1 MTNPLLEMDGFSAR
15 FGDRTVVRELSLSV
29 ERGERVA
36 LVGESGSGKSVTALS
51 IMRLVRQASLSGRV
65 LFDGEDL
72 LTKSER
78 QMRGI
83 RGEHPAPA
91 VTGEFET
98 GVLHRLHGAVETDL
112 GDLIAPRRH
121 RAHAMLRAS
130 LDDRDEIAL
139 LAHRR
144 GVERQEAVVF
154 REVAHQQSI
163 PRAAS
168 TARMRDTACAG
179 SVSRPAA
186 SASRKISARC
196 TAERALS
203 CPPTMVK

>member
-83 RGEHPAPA
+83 RGA
-91 VTGEFET
+91 
-98 GVLHRLHGAVETDL
+98 D
-112 GDLIAPRRH
+112 IAMVFQEP
-121 RAHAMLRAS
+121 MT
-130 LDDRDEIAL
+130 AL
-139 LAHRR
+139 N
-144 GVERQEAVVF
+144 
-154 REVAHQQSI
+154 
-163 PRAAS
+163 
-168 TARMRDTACAG
+168 
-179 SVSRPAA
+179 
-186 SASRKISARC
+186 
-196 TAERALS
+196 
-203 CPPTMVK
+203 